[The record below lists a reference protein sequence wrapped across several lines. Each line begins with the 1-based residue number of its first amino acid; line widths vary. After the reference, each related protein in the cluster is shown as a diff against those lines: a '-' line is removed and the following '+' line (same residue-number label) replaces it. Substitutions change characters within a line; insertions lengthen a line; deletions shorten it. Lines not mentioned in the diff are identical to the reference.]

1 MMKIKKKFDEF
12 DVDGSGE
19 IDPEEF
25 KAMIV
30 FFLKVK
36 DISDLPAARVQ
47 RFWAEIDVDQSGQ
60 VSFAEFVGWL
70 AKTFPEYLAG
80 GSSGKK
86 TFAAKGLY
94 SNQSTRIANGVQ
106 EAAANKKVVR
116 GSKEKDSKEMPSK

>member
-1 MMKIKKKFDEF
+1 MTENRSEKFVWFGPSPIEPFNSGKESSLGVDYLAKKYKVDIGQMMKIKKKFDEF

-60 VSFAEFVGWL
+60 VSFAEFVGW
-70 AKTFPEYLAG
+70 
-80 GSSGKK
+80 SRR
-86 TFAAKGLY
+86 AA
-94 SNQSTRIANGVQ
+94 
-106 EAAANKKVVR
+106 
-116 GSKEKDSKEMPSK
+116 